1 LSKEVIEKYVINGK
15 LDLDKIVDDYSSY
28 VRTIINNAVGNN
40 LNAEDKE
47 EILLD
52 AFFILWKNYN
62 DNKNIYA
69 VDSYIAGIT
78 RNLVKEKLRK
88 LHYTVDISDYE
99 NIIEM
104 QANELYYEEEREEI
118 AYLENSLKNLK
129 ELDIKIINMYY
140 YSSKSVK
147 DIAEELEISQSNV
160 KTKLHRIRKKLQKE
174 LSKGDIL

>member
-1 LSKEVIEKYVINGK
+1 MSKDVIEKYAINGK

-28 VRTIINNAVGNN
+28 VKTIINNAVGNN
-40 LNAEDKE
+40 LNSEDKE

-52 AFFILWKNYN
+52 TFFILWKSFN

-69 VDSYIAGIT
+69 LDSYIAGIT
-78 RNLVKEKLRK
+78 RNLIKEKFRK

-99 NIIEM
+99 NIIPM
-104 QANELYYEEEREEI
+104 DTNELYEEEREEI

-129 ELDIKIINMYY
+129 ELDVKIINLYY

-147 DIAEELEISQSNV
+147 DIAEELDISESNV

>member
-1 LSKEVIEKYVINGK
+1 MSKGVIEKYIINEN

-40 LNAEDKE
+40 LNPEDKE

-52 AFFILWKNYN
+52 TFFVLWKNYN
-62 DNKNIYA
+62 DNKNIYVLDA
-69 VDSYIAGIT
+69 YIAGIA

-88 LHYTVDISDYE
+88 LHYTVDISKYE

-104 QANELYYEEEREEI
+104 EEKELYEEEREEI
-118 AYLENSLKNLK
+118 DYLENSFKNLK
-129 ELDIKIINMYY
+129 ELDVKIINLYY
-140 YSSKSVK
+140 YSSKSIK
-147 DIAEELEISQSNV
+147 DIAEELDISESNV
-160 KTKLHRIRKKLQKE
+160 KTKLHRIRKKLKKQ

>member
-1 LSKEVIEKYVINGK
+1 MSKEVIEKYIINGN

-28 VRTIINNAVGNN
+28 VKTIINNAVGNN
-40 LNAEDKE
+40 LKPQDKE

-52 AFFILWKNYN
+52 TFFVLWKNYN

-88 LHYTVDISDYE
+88 LHYTVDISKYE

-104 QANELYYEEEREEI
+104 EEKELYDEEREEI

-129 ELDIKIINMYY
+129 ELDIKIINQYY

-147 DIAEELEISQSNV
+147 DIAEELDISQSNV
-160 KTKLHRIRKKLQKE
+160 KTKLHRIRKKLKKQ

>member
-1 LSKEVIEKYVINGK
+1 MSKEVIEKYIINGK

-40 LNAEDKE
+40 LNVEDKE

-88 LHYTVDISDYE
+88 LHYTVDISNYE

-104 QANELYYEEEREEI
+104 EEKELYEEEREEI
-118 AYLENSLKNLK
+118 SFLKDSLKNLK
-129 ELDIKIINMYY
+129 EIDIKIINMYY
-140 YSSKSVK
+140 YSTKSIK
-147 DIAEELEISQSNV
+147 DIAKELEISQSNV
-160 KTKLHRIRKKLQKE
+160 KTRLHRIRKKLQKE

>member
-1 LSKEVIEKYVINGK
+1 MNKKTIENYIVNEK

-28 VRTIINNAVGNN
+28 VKTIINNAVGNN
-40 LNAEDKE
+40 LSAEDKE

-52 AFFILWKNYN
+52 TFFILWKNYN

-88 LHYTVDISDYE
+88 LHYMVDISDYE
-99 NIIEM
+99 NVIEI
-104 QANELYYEEEREEI
+104 QANELYEEEREEI
-118 AYLENSLKNLK
+118 SFLKNSLKNLK
-129 ELDIKIINMYY
+129 EIDIKIINMYY
-140 YSSKSVK
+140 YSSKSIK

-160 KTKLHRIRKKLQKE
+160 KTRLHRIRKRLQKQ

>member
-1 LSKEVIEKYVINGK
+1 MSKEVIEKYVINGK

-52 AFFILWKNYN
+52 TFFVLWKNYN

-69 VDSYIAGIT
+69 LNSYIAGIT
-78 RNLVKEKLRK
+78 RNLIKEKLRK
-88 LHYTVDISDYE
+88 FQYTVDISDYE

-104 QANELYYEEEREEI
+104 NSTELYEKEREEI
-118 AYLENSLKNLK
+118 SNLKNSLNNLK
-129 ELDIKIINMYY
+129 EIDIKIINLYY
-140 YSSKSVK
+140 YSSKSIK
-147 DIAEELEISQSNV
+147 DIAKELSISESNV
-160 KTKLHRIRKKLQKE
+160 KTKLHRIRKKLKKQ

>member
-1 LSKEVIEKYVINGK
+1 MSKEVIEKYVINEK

-52 AFFILWKNYN
+52 TFFVLWKNYN

-69 VDSYIAGIT
+69 LDAYIAGIA

-88 LHYTVDISDYE
+88 LHYTVDISKYE

-104 QANELYYEEEREEI
+104 EEKELYEEEREEI
-118 AYLENSLKNLK
+118 DYLENSFKNLK
-129 ELDIKIINMYY
+129 ELDVKIINLYY
-140 YSSKSVK
+140 YSSKSIK
-147 DIAEELEISQSNV
+147 DIAEELDISESNV
-160 KTKLHRIRKKLQKE
+160 KTKLHRIRKKLKKQ

>member
-1 LSKEVIEKYVINGK
+1 MSKEVIEKYIVNGK

-28 VRTIINNAVGNN
+28 VKTIINNAVGNN
-40 LNAEDKE
+40 LSAEDKE

-88 LHYTVDISDYE
+88 LHYMVDISDYE
-99 NIIEM
+99 NVIEI
-104 QANELYYEEEREEI
+104 QANELYEEEREEI
-118 AYLENSLKNLK
+118 SFLKNSLKNLK
-129 ELDIKIINMYY
+129 EIDIKIINMYY
-140 YSSKSVK
+140 YSSKSIK

-160 KTKLHRIRKKLQKE
+160 KTRLHRIRKRLQKQ

>member
-1 LSKEVIEKYVINGK
+1 MSKEVIEKYIINEN

-69 VDSYIAGIT
+69 LDAYIAGIA

-88 LHYTVDISDYE
+88 LHYTVDISNYE

-104 QANELYYEEEREEI
+104 EAKELYEEEREEI
-118 AYLENSLKNLK
+118 ACLEKSLKNLK
-129 ELDIKIINMYY
+129 EIDIKIINMYY

-160 KTKLHRIRKKLQKE
+160 KTRLHRIRKKLQKE

>member
-1 LSKEVIEKYVINGK
+1 MSKEVIEKYIITGN

-28 VRTIINNAVGNN
+28 VKTIINNAVGNN
-40 LNAEDKE
+40 LKSEDKE

-62 DNKNIYA
+62 AKKNIYA
-69 VDSYIAGIT
+69 LDSYIAGIT

-88 LHYTVDISDYE
+88 LHYTVDISKYE

-104 QANELYYEEEREEI
+104 EEKELYDEEREEI

-129 ELDIKIINMYY
+129 EIDIKIINMYY

-160 KTKLHRIRKKLQKE
+160 KTRLHRIRKKLQKE
-174 LSKGDIL
+174 LRKGDIL

>member
-1 LSKEVIEKYVINGK
+1 MNKKTIENYIVNEK

-28 VRTIINNAVGNN
+28 VKTIINNAVGKN
-40 LNAEDKE
+40 LSAEDKE

-88 LHYTVDISDYE
+88 LYYMVDISDYE
-99 NIIEM
+99 NVIEI
-104 QANELYYEEEREEI
+104 QANELYEEEREEI
-118 AYLENSLKNLK
+118 SFLKNSLKNLK
-129 ELDIKIINMYY
+129 EIDIKIINMYY
-140 YSSKSVK
+140 YSSKSIK

-160 KTKLHRIRKKLQKE
+160 KTRLHRIRKRLQKQ

>member
-1 LSKEVIEKYVINGK
+1 MSKEVIEKYVINEK

-69 VDSYIAGIT
+69 LDAYIAGIA

-88 LHYTVDISDYE
+88 LHYTVDISKYE
-99 NIIEM
+99 NIIKMEEK
-104 QANELYYEEEREEI
+104 ELYEEEREEI
-118 AYLENSLKNLK
+118 DYLENSFKNLK
-129 ELDIKIINMYY
+129 ELDVKIINLYY

-147 DIAEELEISQSNV
+147 DIAEELDISESNV
-160 KTKLHRIRKKLQKE
+160 KTKLHRIRKKLKKQ